1 MEYKMFIDKENM
13 MVMAYITQNK
23 KGKYGWRSP
32 SLKSRFM
39 YDGYISQIVFTYQ
52 GPLISHIKENNV
64 DFEGLSDN
72 IDGDLCLY
80 CYFDDLAV
88 KVDYKIEELNNEKKK
103 K

>member
-1 MEYKMFIDKENM
+1 MFIDKENM

-23 KGKYGWRSP
+23 KGKYVWKTP
-32 SLKSRFM
+32 NLKSKFM
-39 YDGYISQIVFTYQ
+39 YNNYISQIVFTYQ

-72 IDGDLCLY
+72 IEGELCLY
-80 CYFDDLAV
+80 GYFDDLAV